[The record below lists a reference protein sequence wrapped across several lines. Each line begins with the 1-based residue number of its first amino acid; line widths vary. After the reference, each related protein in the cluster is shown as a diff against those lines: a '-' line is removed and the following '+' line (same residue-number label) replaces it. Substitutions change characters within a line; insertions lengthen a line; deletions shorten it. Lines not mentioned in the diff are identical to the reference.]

1 MDPLTL
7 TTPLVCLHAPN
18 HEITIHSAQILTRA
32 CAFHS
37 SLIGM
42 KKHTLDKRF
51 NSAENIQTRTNR
63 GAKRS
68 KRSNRGSEE
77 A

>member
-1 MDPLTL
+1 
-7 TTPLVCLHAPN
+7 
-18 HEITIHSAQILTRA
+18 
-32 CAFHS
+32 
-37 SLIGM
+37 M
-42 KKHTLDKRF
+42 KKHTLDRRF

-68 KRSNRGSEE
+68 KRSNRGEQQE